1 MADLV
6 FNISKGRV
14 TELANRVNLNDPT
27 NSIFVIAA
35 WNAGAMTDAT
45 VRDYTTHAAI
55 EADAAAAE
63 VTNTGYAR
71 KTLNDSTGGIVVTTD
86 QTNDRVDIDFPDQTW
101 TAVVAGSAWTDLSV
115 DYDSDSTA
123 GTDANIVPMTW
134 HDFIVTPDGSDIVAQ
149 VNAAG
154 FFRAQ

>member
-1 MADLV
+1 MADLI
-6 FNISKGRV
+6 FNIAKGRV

-27 NSIFVIAA
+27 NAVFVITA
-35 WNAGAMTDAT
+35 WNAGAMSDAT
-45 VRDYTTHAAI
+45 VRDYTTHALI

-63 VTNTGYAR
+63 VTNSGYAR
-71 KTLNDSTGGIVVTTD
+71 KILDQAGGIVVTTD

-115 DYDSDSTA
+115 SYDSDSTTGA
-123 GTDANIVPMTW
+123 DSAIVPMTW
-134 HDFIVTPDGSDIVAQ
+134 HDFAVTPDGSDIVAQ

-154 FFRAQ
+154 FFRAA

>member
-6 FNISKGRV
+6 LNISKGRV

-27 NSIFVIAA
+27 NSVFIIAA

-45 VRDYTTHAAI
+45 VRDYTTVAAI

-63 VTNTGYAR
+63 VTNSGYAR
-71 KTLNDSTGGIVVTTD
+71 KTLDQTGGIVVTTD
-86 QTNDRVDIDFPDQTW
+86 NTNDRVDIDFPDQTW

-115 DYDSDSTA
+115 NYDSDSTT
-123 GTDANIVPMTW
+123 GTDSAVVPMTW
-134 HDFIVTPDGSDIVAQ
+134 HDFAVTPDGSDIVAQ

-154 FFRAQ
+154 FFRAA

>member
-6 FNISKGRV
+6 FNIAKGRV
-14 TELANRVNLNDPT
+14 TELVNRVNLNDPT
-27 NSIFVIAA
+27 NSVVVVSV

-71 KTLNDSTGGIVVTTD
+71 KVLSDVSGLTVTTD
-86 QTNDRVDIDFPDQTW
+86 QTNDRVDVDMPDQTW
-101 TAVVAGSAWTDLSV
+101 TAVAAGSAWTDLSTS
-115 DYDSDSTA
+115 YDSDSTA
-123 GTDANIVPMTW
+123 GTDSAIVPMTW

-149 VNAAG
+149 VATAG
-154 FFRAQ
+154 FFRAA

>member
-1 MADLV
+1 MADLI

-27 NSIFVIAA
+27 NSVFTVAA

-45 VRDYTTHAAI
+45 VRDYTTVAAI

-63 VTNTGYAR
+63 VTNSGYAR
-71 KTLNDSTGGIVVTTD
+71 KTLDQTGGIVVTTD
-86 QTNDRVDIDFPDQTW
+86 QTNDRVDIDMPDQTW

-115 DYDSDSTA
+115 NYDSDSTA
-123 GTDANIVPMTW
+123 GTDSVVVPMTW
-134 HDFIVTPDGSDIVAQ
+134 HDFAVTPDGSDIVAQ

-154 FFRAQ
+154 FFRAA